1 MLEDHTKYR
10 ESDHSLWYQLAE
22 AWGQAGNVS
31 KVHQSRAEYFMLL
44 SDYGKAREQL
54 GFALRIET
62 DNGDSPAEEARL
74 RQKIRNLEQLVRSL
88 QG

>member
-1 MLEDHTKYR
+1 
-10 ESDHSLWYQLAE
+10 
-22 AWGQAGNVS
+22 
-31 KVHQSRAEYFMLL
+31 MLL

-74 RQKIRNLEQLVRSL
+74 KQKIRNLEQLVRSL